1 MWCSFL
7 GSGLGDMAVI
17 RGIFEPVCLECQ
29 TLRCLRSLA
38 VACVVVGSL
47 TRGCV
52 VFYFYY
58 TTVESDSISILIAAR
73 HGTGSLGH
81 RVNGSFGSSFTSGSP
96 GHRVI
101 ILTGCETR
109 VFPVFEKTPK
119 IKI

>member
-1 MWCSFL
+1 MLKELALSRSKSHLRDRCSFL
-7 GSGLGDMAVI
+7 GNGLGDMAVMI
-17 RGIFEPVCLECQ
+17 LGIFEPVCLECQ

-47 TRGCV
+47 TCGCV

-96 GHRVI
+96 GHHFDRV
-101 ILTGCETR
+101 
-109 VFPVFEKTPK
+109 
-119 IKI
+119 